1 LTPPA
6 STAIEQPAEPRLH
19 YAWIVLAISFLT
31 LLTAAATRASP
42 GILIVPLEQEFG
54 WSRATI
60 ALAVSVNLVLFGLVG
75 PFAAA
80 LVEGMGARL
89 TMMLALGTAAV
100 GVALTTLMTASWQ
113 LILLW
118 GVVVGGGTG
127 MTALALGASVVN
139 RWFTHRRGLA
149 MGMLTASN
157 ATGQL
162 IFLPLLASLVEN
174 FGWRVAV
181 LAVAGIGAAMLPLIG
196 LFMRNHPREVGL
208 NRLGEPGIADAPK
221 RGAVNPAAMAL
232 GALREATA
240 SRSFWLLFGGFFIC
254 GLSTNGLIGTH
265 FIAACIDNGIPEVSG
280 AGLLAVIGA
289 FDFVGT
295 IVSGWLSDRWNNRV
309 LLFWYYGLR
318 GLSLLFLP
326 YAFELSFY
334 GLSVFAV
341 FYGLDWV
348 ATVPPTVRL
357 TADVFGREKAGL
369 VFGWIFT
376 GHQLGAAVA
385 AYGAGAIRTELDDYL
400 LAFFIAGGF
409 CLAAALMSLWVG
421 GSKDA
426 PGDSVPAPAPARG

>member
-1 LTPPA
+1 
-6 STAIEQPAEPRLH
+6 
-19 YAWIVLAISFLT
+19 
-31 LLTAAATRASP
+31 
-42 GILIVPLEQEFG
+42 VPLEEEFG

-60 ALAVSVNLVLFGLVG
+60 SLAVSINLVLFGIMG

-80 LVEGMGARL
+80 LVERLGARVTMILSL
-89 TMMLALGTAAV
+89 TLVAC
-100 GVALTTLMTASWQ
+100 GVALTTLMTQSWQ

-127 MTALALGASVVN
+127 MTALALGATVVN

-162 IFLPLLASLVEN
+162 IFLPLLASLVRDY
-174 FGWRVAV
+174 GWRFSVMVVA
-181 LAVAGIGAAMLPLIG
+181 AIGIAMVPVIALV
-196 LFMRNHPREVGL
+196 MRNHPYDMGL
-208 NRLGEPGIADAPK
+208 NRFGEPGVADPPRAPQ
-221 RGAVNPAAMAL
+221 VNPAVMAL
-232 GALREATA
+232 QALRDAIPV
-240 SRSFWLLFGGFFIC
+240 RSFWLLFGGFFIC

-265 FIAACIDNGIPEVSG
+265 FIAACIDHGLPEVNG

-289 FDFVGT
+289 FDFAGT
-295 IVSGWLSDRWNNRV
+295 LLSGWLSDRWNNRV

-326 YAFELSFY
+326 YAFDLSFY

-357 TADVFGREKAGL
+357 TADVFGRDRAGL

-385 AYGAGAIRTELDDYL
+385 AFGAGAIRAGLDTYL
-400 LAFFIAGGF
+400 LAFVIAGAF
-409 CLAAALMSLWVG
+409 CLLAALMSLWVG
-421 GSKDA
+421 RVDGRTKA
-426 PGDSVPAPAPARG
+426 GLATA